1 MFLEE
6 NSLSTEPCF
15 HTEKSEQNIARSV
28 SGSWKCGRFLCTD
41 QRAWHSPSP
50 ADYGEMTENTE
61 APASLNLRKERP
73 SRKMSVSHPAWQ
85 KRANKE
91 APARGTGG
99 YDHSR
104 VH

>member
-1 MFLEE
+1 MCLGPG
-6 NSLSTEPCF
+6 SVAASSAQT
-15 HTEKSEQNIARSV
+15 SEHGTALLQQTS
-28 SGSWKCGRFLCTD
+28 
-41 QRAWHSPSP
+41 
-50 ADYGEMTENTE
+50 GEMAENTE

-73 SRKMSVSHPAWQ
+73 SRKMSVNHPAWQ